1 MEKVNKW
8 HRQKEIRVNEGVTQC
23 YRHTLVIMVGH
34 KKLLTSSIIEDEKWR
49 KNETGEFKSSSFL
62 PDFFSYMNKSISL
75 SSLQKNSTW
84 SLKPQKRQT
93 FWGFGTN
100 KKENIGQM

>member
-8 HRQKEIRVNEGVTQC
+8 QRQKEIRVNEGVTQC

-62 PDFFSYMNKSISL
+62 PDFFFL
-75 SSLQKNSTW
+75 H
-84 SLKPQKRQT
+84 
-93 FWGFGTN
+93 
-100 KKENIGQM
+100 E